1 MTQNIKVLVIE
12 SEPWLGEHFERSLQK
27 HGFSVVVTSN
37 AYSAMDIIDET
48 QPDVIVMGLL
58 LSGAG
63 GLSLLHEL
71 QSYTDTADVP
81 VIVCSGAT
89 HTVRLEDLRAY
100 GVQRVLDTGTMRPD
114 DLPAT
119 IKSVF
124 AQSVATEDD

>member
-1 MTQNIKVLVIE
+1 MKQNIKVLIVE

-27 HGFSVVVTSN
+27 HGFHVVLTSN

-48 QPDVIVMGLL
+48 RPDVIVMGLL

-71 QSYTDTADVP
+71 QSYVDTANVP
-81 VIVCSGAT
+81 IIVCSGAT
-89 HTVRLEDLRAY
+89 HTVQLEELRPY
-100 GVQRVLDTGTMRPD
+100 GVQQVLDTGTMRPD
-114 DLPAT
+114 DLSAA

-124 AQSVATEDD
+124 AQNADAEDT

>member
-1 MTQNIKVLVIE
+1 MAQHTKVLVVE
-12 SEPWLGEHFERSLQK
+12 SEPWLGEQFERSLQK
-27 HGFSVVVTSN
+27 HGFIVTVTSN
-37 AYSAMDIIDET
+37 AYSAMDIIDDT

-89 HTVRLEDLRAY
+89 HTVQLEDLQAY
-100 GVQRVLDTGTMRPD
+100 GVRRVLDTGTMRPD
-114 DLPAT
+114 DLPAA
-119 IKSVF
+119 IKSVL
-124 AQSVATEDD
+124 AQNADAEDN